1 MNFIATTFIQF
12 VQPKHFL
19 SQYHIDYNPDAT
31 ALAKERDF
39 EDWVWLMAYYYPFSG
54 WVDFLIQR
62 VIEIVISIPTLPL
75 WLTAAAIV
83 PNEWTALQTH
93 FLITIILG
101 LFGWTGTARRVRGM
115 VLALREADYIVAA
128 QLGGNSNRRL
138 ILRHMLHS
146 IASHIIV
153 DLTIAFPAMIRGE
166 TALSFLGLGLRSP
179 VVSWGLLLPAAQN
192 VSAIQKRQWPFIPV
206 GLWCS
211 P

>member
-1 MNFIATTFIQF
+1 
-12 VQPKHFL
+12 
-19 SQYHIDYNPDAT
+19 
-31 ALAKERDF
+31 
-39 EDWVWLMAYYYPFSG
+39 
-54 WVDFLIQR
+54 
-62 VIEIVISIPTLPL
+62 
-75 WLTAAAIV
+75 
-83 PNEWTALQTH
+83 
-93 FLITIILG
+93 
-101 LFGWTGTARRVRGM
+101 M

-146 IASHIIV
+146 IASYIIV

-179 VVSWGLLLPAAQN
+179 VVSWGLLLPAAQI
-192 VSAIQKRQWPFIPV
+192 VSAIQKRQWLFIPV